1 MKRLLALALLV
12 AIVVACGKRGD
23 PRPPVPIVPQAT
35 SDLLVTQRASKLI
48 LSWSYPSLTTAG
60 RSLTGIHR
68 ITVYR
73 YTEELPVPQ
82 GGRDPNTMLPG
93 DIDPTI
99 PRSIA
104 LFSKVPTITPQQ
116 FGKLATRIESME
128 SANLP
133 AATSGA
139 KLTFEDVP
147 PFRTTD
153 GRPVRISYAVVT
165 EGPARSDFS
174 NLATIVPLD
183 IPAAPASFT
192 ATAKPE
198 GVVLRWDAVTPALL
212 GYNIYRTAA
221 GQEPDIFTAP
231 INKTPVSGTTYTDTP
246 PYGEHE
252 YRVSAVASA
261 ATPRIESG
269 VSLPA
274 RANFKDLIAPPAPVS
289 LTPLVESNAVRLI
302 WEAVEAADL
311 DGYMLYRAEGVGHGD
326 DVREIGSTPL
336 MEKVITGTTYVD
348 PKADLG
354 IAYRYA
360 VAARDKSGNES
371 PRVWTRWVVV
381 PKTP

>member
-1 MKRLLALALLV
+1 MKRLLAQALLV

-23 PRPPVPIVPQAT
+23 PRPPVPVIPQAT

-60 RSLTGIHR
+60 RSLTGIRR

-73 YTEELPVPQ
+73 YTEDLPVPQ

-93 DIDPTI
+93 DVDPMVQ
-99 PRSIA
+99 RSVA

-116 FGKLATRIESME
+116 FAKLATRVESME

-133 AATSGA
+133 LATSGA

-147 PFRTTD
+147 PFRTSD
-153 GRPVRISYAVVT
+153 GRPVRISYGVVT
-165 EGPARSDFS
+165 EGDARSDFS
-174 NLATIVPLD
+174 NLAMIVPLD
-183 IPAAPASFT
+183 VPAAPANFT

-198 GVVLRWDAVTPALL
+198 GIALKWDSVTPALL
-212 GYNIYRTAA
+212 GYNIYRTAT
-221 GQEPDIFTAP
+221 GQEPDIFSTP
-231 INKTPVSGTTYTDTP
+231 INPTPVGGTTYTDTP

-252 YRVSAVASA
+252 YRVTAVAS
-261 ATPRIESG
+261 TTPPRIESG
-269 VSLPA
+269 LSVPV
-274 RANFKDLIAPPAPVS
+274 RATFKDLIAPPAPAS
-289 LTPLVESNAVRLI
+289 MSPLVESNAVRLI
-302 WEAVEAADL
+302 WDPVEAADL
-311 DGYMLYRAEGVGHGD
+311 DGYMLYRGEGVGHGD
-326 DVREIGSTPL
+326 DVREIGVVPL
-336 MEKVITGTTYVD
+336 VEKLVPGTTFID
-348 PKADLG
+348 PKINLG